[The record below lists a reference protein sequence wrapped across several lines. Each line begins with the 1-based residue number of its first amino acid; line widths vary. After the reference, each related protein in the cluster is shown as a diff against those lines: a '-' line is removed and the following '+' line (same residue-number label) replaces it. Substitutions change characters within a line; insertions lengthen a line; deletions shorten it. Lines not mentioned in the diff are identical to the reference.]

1 VIEEGRI
8 DAEGTPAAL
17 LAESRIQE
25 AYLGMRA
32 ATAESSSD
40 EASSESAPDGT
51 SRVG

>member
-1 VIEEGRI
+1 MIEEGRI
-8 DAEGTPAAL
+8 VAEGTPAAL

-32 ATAESSSD
+32 AAGESSPD
-40 EASSESAPDGT
+40 EASDESAPDGG